1 MNEIT
6 SHRGWIVGDAVTVK
20 TAVDG
25 YYSGYAGNPVFSFKP
40 GQVGTI
46 AAVKVPKVRIV
57 PPDTYAY
64 FMCVDWQCP
73 ETGKVERCSVHYDNI
88 VKLERNRPG
97 SKPAGTR
104 RTRCASTQRHL

>member
-6 SHRGWIVGDAVTVK
+6 SHRGWTVGDSVTLK

-25 YYSGYAGNPVFSFKP
+25 YYSGYAGNPAFSFKP

-57 PPDTYAY
+57 PPDTCAY
-64 FMCVDWQCP
+64 FMCVDWHCP
-73 ETGKVERCSVHYDNI
+73 ETSKVERCSVHYDNI
-88 VKLERNRPG
+88 IKLERNRPG
-97 SKPAGTR
+97 SKPAGT
-104 RTRCASTQRHL
+104 C